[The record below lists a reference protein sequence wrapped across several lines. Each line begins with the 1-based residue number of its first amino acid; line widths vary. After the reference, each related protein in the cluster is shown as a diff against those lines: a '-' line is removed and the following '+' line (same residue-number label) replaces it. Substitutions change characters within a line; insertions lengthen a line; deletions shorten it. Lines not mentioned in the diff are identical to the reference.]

1 MDVINIIII
10 AAMLKCSNPP
20 LKRMC
25 KLNVH
30 LCIPWKCSVP
40 SSIVIIQHTTILVF
54 PAAEKLRPPVVHKYG
69 LSPRKRTGI
78 HQLTIII
85 GSDLMLMTIMFFLSL

>member
-1 MDVINIIII
+1 MDIINIIII
-10 AAMLKCSNPP
+10 AAMLECSNPP

-40 SSIVIIQHTTILVF
+40 SSIVIIQHTTASVSCCGKTQASSSTQVWIEPTKKNRYT
-54 PAAEKLRPPVVHKYG
+54 PANDHY
-69 LSPRKRTGI
+69 
-78 HQLTIII
+78 
-85 GSDLMLMTIMFFLSL
+85 